1 MTYEEI
7 CNILVKKK
15 LSGQEKLDLVKDE
28 ILKNA
33 EMINTLS
40 PLKKFEYTN
49 IVGLSILYAP
59 EVFNFIQKN
68 DLHINY
74 SLITKNKESLLHL
87 ATRSKYQYE
96 FIDKILPNNLK
107 NINKKDIEGSTPLLN
122 SIKTF
127 FGNDNKERNRNIINL
142 LLKSGP
148 QADFRNDFKNDLENP
163 LYLAVSSHDY
173 ETVDILLKNGMNIN
187 TLIDEKPLALYI
199 YNEGKYNDCFKMVNF
214 LISRGYDYTVF
225 NNNDE
230 WKINLFEKAQSSKN
244 DLMLFSNILMEQGV
258 HFNFDHKSI
267 MQLFDKLKK
276 GNLYIDLIKLFEN
289 MKIDYTLTADNIN
302 VLSLIFNSIPDENKS
317 REAIDYLIKENIKI
331 DLDVMSLSN
340 HTFNHLGMGKGFS
353 RCHFIEILL
362 DCYCDK
368 DDMVNVLSF
377 IEKNIRKKEDKIKIN
392 LGHMDENI
400 FLKFKDSREF
410 YLILEKLFDKISITT
425 CYYVNNLQDINNPL
439 IKLLMDKN
447 HEVKLYYVNDLFDE
461 LLKNVKNKI
470 KGLNIF
476 LVEDQLKRSYMESSL
491 KAYLSNSIKNGETEI
506 FTDLLS
512 KLNEDNKLYNTSNIV
527 LKSSL
532 MTLIEQDILNNV
544 LVKKPLSTNNV
555 VKKRF

>member
-15 LSGQEKLDLVKDE
+15 LSGQEKFDLVKDE

-142 LLKSGP
+142 LLKSGAK
-148 QADFRNDFKNDLENP
+148 ADFRNDFKNDLENP

-214 LISRGYDYTVF
+214 LI
-225 NNNDE
+225 
-230 WKINLFEKAQSSKN
+230 
-244 DLMLFSNILMEQGV
+244 
-258 HFNFDHKSI
+258 
-267 MQLFDKLKK
+267 
-276 GNLYIDLIKLFEN
+276 
-289 MKIDYTLTADNIN
+289 
-302 VLSLIFNSIPDENKS
+302 
-317 REAIDYLIKENIKI
+317 
-331 DLDVMSLSN
+331 
-340 HTFNHLGMGKGFS
+340 
-353 RCHFIEILL
+353 
-362 DCYCDK
+362 
-368 DDMVNVLSF
+368 
-377 IEKNIRKKEDKIKIN
+377 
-392 LGHMDENI
+392 
-400 FLKFKDSREF
+400 
-410 YLILEKLFDKISITT
+410 
-425 CYYVNNLQDINNPL
+425 
-439 IKLLMDKN
+439 
-447 HEVKLYYVNDLFDE
+447 
-461 LLKNVKNKI
+461 
-470 KGLNIF
+470 
-476 LVEDQLKRSYMESSL
+476 
-491 KAYLSNSIKNGETEI
+491 
-506 FTDLLS
+506 
-512 KLNEDNKLYNTSNIV
+512 
-527 LKSSL
+527 
-532 MTLIEQDILNNV
+532 
-544 LVKKPLSTNNV
+544 
-555 VKKRF
+555 